1 MWLYKSLHFFW
12 RFILQYLLM
21 SAWNKCTRVETYLRA
36 FRRPSTLSA
45 GWSFR
50 TLMQPFIWND
60 QSPRFSKVKKQQYS
74 KLCCV
79 RIGLNMSALHLF
91 WRTCWRRRWGG
102 RGHRGWWP
110 RPWLSCRT
118 RPCPRCWNDSSN
130 LWEHNKIRSYR
141 IGFEKPLEHNG
152 KKWIY
157 EVFCI
162 FSLANLVNSR
172 CLQHDFTDAGHGAQ
186 TICRVLQWKSLV
198 LKNKNKPKNQQA
210 MHLFVIL
217 TLLKH
222 FLYGLL

>member
-141 IGFEKPLEHNG
+141 LGFEKPLEHNG

-162 FSLANLVNSR
+162 FSLQILLTHGVSNMT
-172 CLQHDFTDAGHGAQ
+172 LQTLAMVLRQSVVFSSG
-186 TICRVLQWKSLV
+186 RVLFWRIKT
-198 LKNKNKPKNQQA
+198 NPKTSK
-210 MHLFVIL
+210 LCIYLSF
-217 TLLKH
+217 
-222 FLYGLL
+222 